1 MVNMPSA
8 DEAVELA
15 YDKGFASK
23 VGLHINLTE
32 GKPLT
37 DSIRGLKMFCD
48 ENGSFNGSFN
58 DNTFSRLFLSLE
70 TIRIISAEIDAQLER
85 YTKYHLPLLHLDSH
99 QYVHTNLPV
108 FLAMKPL
115 MKKYNIRSVR
125 IARNINKKESIHNKV
140 YKSLYNIYLSR
151 YSPYVTNY
159 FGSMDEYL
167 RMNNEI
173 EDNENTTFEIV
184 LHPVYKDNAI
194 FDGEVE
200 LFKKIGRIDPRL
212 QVISYADITL

>member
-1 MVNMPSA
+1 MVNMPFT

-15 YDKGFASK
+15 YDKGFVSK

-37 DSIRGLKMFCD
+37 DSIRRLKLFCD

-58 DNTFSRLFLSLE
+58 DNTFSRLFLDLE
-70 TIRIISAEIDAQLER
+70 TISIIRGEIDAQLER
-85 YTKYHLPLLHLDSH
+85 YNKYHLPLLHLDSH
-99 QYVHTNLPV
+99 QYTHTNLPV

-140 YKSLYNIYLSR
+140 YKFLYNIYLSR
-151 YSPYVTNY
+151 YSPYVTDY
-159 FGSMDEYL
+159 FASMDEYL
-167 RMNNEI
+167 LLNSELK
-173 EDNENTTFEIV
+173 DNENITLEIV
-184 LHPVYKDNAI
+184 LHPIYKDNAI
-194 FDGEVE
+194 WDGEIE
-200 LFKKIGRIDPRL
+200 LIKKIGMIAPKH
-212 QVISYADITL
+212 QFISYADIIL